1 MADLISGIQQ
11 VGIGVTNADE
21 AWKWYI
27 RHFGMDIK
35 VFADEARA
43 ELMKPYTGGEGHDRY
58 AILAL
63 NMRGGGGFE
72 IWEYKSRKSA
82 PPIRPFLLGDLGFN
96 ICKIKIN

>member
-35 VFADEARA
+35 V
-43 ELMKPYTGGEGHDRY
+43 
-58 AILAL
+58 
-63 NMRGGGGFE
+63 
-72 IWEYKSRKSA
+72 
-82 PPIRPFLLGDLGFN
+82 
-96 ICKIKIN
+96 